1 MFGFIKKTFIGL
13 LSFSGFLATKC
24 VLFNNEPCMVRPTLM
39 DLDPVELNYF
49 TYMIS
54 LDKYSGSCNVVDDL
68 P

>member
-13 LSFSGFLATKC
+13 LSFNGFLATKC

>member
-1 MFGFIKKTFIGL
+1 MFGFIKKTFIEL

-39 DLDPVELNYF
+39 DLNPVELNYF
-49 TYMIS
+49 TYMIR